1 MNFLF
6 QTYFPGCCLVFKT
19 MKLILNKSCAFP
31 SMGKGIDHFK
41 PLRISNPYYP
51 TVEPGTKGSIR

>member
-41 PLRISNPYYP
+41 PLRISNP
-51 TVEPGTKGSIR
+51 